1 MKTLYS
7 HCSLSLRL
15 IVVFAFLLHSTSLA
29 QQTATTEASDISWF
43 LVIIGLLGGLA
54 LFLYGMEKMSDALK
68 NVAGEK
74 MKDILGMLSNNRI
87 MGLIT
92 GAIVTAIIQSS
103 SVTTVMLVGFVSAGL
118 MSLSQTIGVILGS
131 NIGTTITAQI
141 IAFKV
146 TKYAL
151 LLIAIGFGMLFA
163 SKKEKVQQYG
173 YMIMGLGM
181 IFFGMGV
188 MSNSM
193 SPLRSYQPFLDLM
206 THMSNPLLGILAAA
220 LFTALVQSSSATTG
234 VIIVLAMQGLITLE
248 AGIALSFGAN
258 IGTCVT
264 AFLASIGKPR
274 EALRV
279 STVHVLFNVIGV
291 LIFLPFIEPFAKL
304 IVDISPSAPEGVT
317 GMQAAAV
324 VLPRQV
330 ANAHTIFNISCAI
343 IFLPFVT
350 YFARLVYRL
359 VPDKPIEEEKEI
371 QPKFLSDML
380 FHTPSL
386 ALDAARHEVKR
397 MGKRVDLMSSA
408 MIPAVLTGD
417 KESLLAVRDMYE
429 EVDVLHGHIVTYLA
443 KVSQLQLN
451 EHQTL
456 KLTNIMAAVN
466 DLDHIGDL
474 IEINMV
480 ELGLRRIYKG
490 FKISEPTQ
498 KVINTL
504 HVVVSDALK
513 AAIRAVVEEDID
525 FAYRVIL
532 MKDDM
537 NKLIKQADLHQAER
551 LVAAD
556 SGKFESYSI
565 EVDIIDKLKRIY
577 YHSKRIAKSVIELE
591 EVEHPDVA

>member
-1 MKTLYS
+1 MVLM
-7 HCSLSLRL
+7 
-15 IVVFAFLLHSTSLA
+15 IFLFFSDSLA
-29 QQTATTEASDISWF
+29 QQKTPTETMEINWF
-43 LVIIGLLGGLA
+43 FVIVGLLGGLA
-54 LFLYGMEKMSDALK
+54 LFLYGMGKMSDALK

-92 GAIVTAIIQSS
+92 GALVTAVIQSS

-118 MSLSQTIGVILGS
+118 MSLSQTIGVIMGS

-151 LLIAIGFGMLFA
+151 LLLAIGFGMLFA

-206 THMSNPLLGILAAA
+206 TQMSNPILGILVAA

-279 STVHVLFNVIGV
+279 SSVHVLFNVVGV
-291 LIFLPFIEPFAKL
+291 LLFLPFIEPFAKL
-304 IVDISPSAPEGVT
+304 VVNISPSAPEGVT
-317 GMQAAAV
+317 GMQAAAA

-330 ANAHTIFNISCAI
+330 ANAHTIFNVTCAI

-359 VPDKPIEEEKEI
+359 IPDKPLEEEKEI

-386 ALDAARHEVKR
+386 ALDAARHEIKR

-408 MIPAVLTGD
+408 VMPAVLNGD
-417 KESLLAVRDMYE
+417 KESLLAVRDMYR
-429 EVDVLHGHIVTYLA
+429 EVDVLHKHIVTYLA

-480 ELGLRRIYKG
+480 ELGLRRVYKG
-490 FKISEPTQ
+490 FKISEATQ

-513 AAIRAVVEEDID
+513 AAIRSVVEEDID

-556 SGKFESYSI
+556 SGKFEAYSI
-565 EVDIIDKLKRIY
+565 EVDIIEKLKRIY

-591 EVEHPDVA
+591 ELEKTEAA